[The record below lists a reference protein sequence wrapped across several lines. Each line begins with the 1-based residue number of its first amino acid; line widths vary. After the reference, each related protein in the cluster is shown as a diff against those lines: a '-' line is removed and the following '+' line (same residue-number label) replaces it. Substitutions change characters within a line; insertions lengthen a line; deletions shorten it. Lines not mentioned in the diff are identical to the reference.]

1 MKLDNIF
8 ELPSHL
14 QPGCVQTMQAV
25 DAPMERSYY
34 INSAEYWGQPK
45 RDGSRLIVIATPD
58 KVYYQSRS
66 QKMKRQPCEE
76 INQALVQAA
85 IELGTF
91 ILDGELYYPSVTG
104 SEHRTAAQAATI
116 NGNLGTI
123 TPPTPIYA
131 IFKALWFSQK
141 DLTIATEAERIT
153 VGEEIGKHL
162 RTDFFEIIPTARSQ
176 EEKAELASKQASS
189 AREGEIWVLKNCIYI
204 GGKDNHNQAMLRTKY
219 CLELDLVITDL
230 TLVKGTGRPFSAA
243 IVAQEIE
250 DKLIP
255 RGSVGTGFSLKDM
268 GKIIRRH
275 TEKPGSVKITVRCL
289 GITENGNLWHGRF
302 IGLSE

>member
-1 MKLDNIF
+1 MKPNIIS
-8 ELPSHL
+8 ELPSYL

-34 INSAEYWGQPK
+34 INSPEYWEQPK

-76 INQALVQAA
+76 INQALQQVA

-91 ILDGELYYPSVTG
+91 VLDGELYYRSVTG

-116 NGNLGTI
+116 NATRGGT
-123 TPPTPIYA
+123 TPTPIYA
-131 IFKALWFSQK
+131 IFKALWFAQK
-141 DLTIATEAERIT
+141 DLTIATEAERIA

-162 RTDFFEIIPTARSQ
+162 RTNFFEIIPTARSKQ
-176 EEKAELASKQASS
+176 EKAELASKQELE
-189 AREGEIWVLKNCIYI
+189 AREGEIWLLKNCIYI
-204 GGKDNHNQAMLRTKY
+204 GGKDNHSQAILRAKY

-243 IVAQEIE
+243 IVAQ
-250 DKLIP
+250 
-255 RGSVGTGFSLKDM
+255 
-268 GKIIRRH
+268 
-275 TEKPGSVKITVRCL
+275 
-289 GITENGNLWHGRF
+289 
-302 IGLSE
+302 